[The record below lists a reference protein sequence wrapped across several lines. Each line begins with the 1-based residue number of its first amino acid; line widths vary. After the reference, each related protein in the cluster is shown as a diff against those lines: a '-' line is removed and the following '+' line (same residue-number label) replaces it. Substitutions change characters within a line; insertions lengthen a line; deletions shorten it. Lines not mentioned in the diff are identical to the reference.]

1 MTGHLHDRTP
11 DGKCRV
17 ERPVA
22 EVNTAVDAQV
32 REPISADR
40 SMTTPRS
47 SSSAGGGSGQG
58 RRVDRRRVAGIRN
71 ELSDSHQAVL
81 EWLLAHRYA
90 TTHQL
95 RAACFTETG
104 RSNVAAARAT
114 TRALRRLEEA
124 GLIRPLHRRV
134 GGLQAGSAV
143 GIYQLTPGGYRV
155 AGGTAG
161 RFRSHEPSPRLL
173 AHWLAIGDVHV
184 ALRGIEDD
192 VEVQVEPASWRRY
205 TGLGGEPKWL
215 QPDLAVVLHG
225 RDSEGAYESRW
236 FIEVDLGTEGF
247 GRLECKALGYETYL
261 QTVIEQDRHGV
272 FPLVLWLFAGE
283 TNRDG
288 RRQARFASLVERS
301 SRLTTP
307 LHRTATP
314 DDLLDALRGGLA

>member
-22 EVNTAVDAQV
+22 EVNTPVNAQV
-32 REPISADR
+32 RESKVAAR

-47 SSSAGGGSGQG
+47 SSSAGGGSGQR
-58 RRVDRRRVAGIRN
+58 RRVDRRSVAGIRN

-95 RAACFTETG
+95 RAACFTQTG
-104 RSNVAAARAT
+104 RSEMAAARAT
-114 TRALRRLEEA
+114 TRALRRLEDI
-124 GLIRPLHRRV
+124 GLIRPLQRRV

-173 AHWLAIGDVHV
+173 GHWLAIGDVHV
-184 ALRGIEDD
+184 ALQGIAAQ

-205 TGLGGEPKWL
+205 TGLGGETKWL
-215 QPDLAVVLHG
+215 QPDLAVVLRG
-225 RDSEGAYESRW
+225 RDADGAYESRW

-247 GRLECKALGYETYL
+247 ARLERKALGYETYL
-261 QTVIEQDRHGV
+261 QTGIEQDRHGV
-272 FPLVLWLFAGE
+272 FPLVLWLFAGDN
-283 TNRDG
+283 NRDG
-288 RRQARFASLVERS
+288 TRQARFASLVERS
-301 SRLTTP
+301 SRLTTALYRFASLDDV
-307 LHRTATP
+307 LHVVQ
-314 DDLLDALRGGLA
+314 GGLA

>member
-1 MTGHLHDRTP
+1 
-11 DGKCRV
+11 
-17 ERPVA
+17 
-22 EVNTAVDAQV
+22 
-32 REPISADR
+32 
-40 SMTTPRS
+40 MTTPRS
-47 SSSAGGGSGQG
+47 SSSARGGSGQR
-58 RRVDRRRVAGIRN
+58 RRVDHRSLVRIRD
-71 ELSDSHQAVL
+71 ELSAGHQAVL
-81 EWLLAHRYA
+81 DWLLAHRYA

-95 RAACFTETG
+95 RAACFAETG
-104 RSNVAAARAT
+104 RSDVATARAT
-114 TRALRRLEEA
+114 TRALRRLDDA
-124 GLIRPLHRRV
+124 GLIRTLQRRV

-173 AHWLAIGDVHV
+173 GHWLAIGDVHV
-184 ALRGIEDD
+184 ALQDIATHVD
-192 VEVQVEPASWRRY
+192 VEVEPASWRRY
-205 TGLGGEPKWL
+205 TGLGGETKWL
-215 QPDLAVVLHG
+215 QPDLAVVLRG
-225 RDSEGAYESRW
+225 RDADGAYESRW

-247 GRLECKALGYETYL
+247 GRLERKALGYETYL
-261 QTVIEQDRHGV
+261 RTGIEQERHGV

-301 SRLTTP
+301 SRLTTA